1 MIDKEISNKPVLT
14 SDDKSK
20 GAEKSE
26 STEKQPTLLSDENP
40 KTEDRQRDN
49 TRP

>member
-1 MIDKEISNKPVLT
+1 MTKEEISNKPTLT

-40 KTEDRQRDN
+40 KTKD
-49 TRP
+49 